1 MEGSARLALIP
12 IVVCERIQHLRGSN
26 LLLPPRPSKLVFRL
40 PLSQQ
45 TLHNLLYLLAR
56 VWTVWTVWPWLGWPD
71 GFGLFGLGLAGQMAQ
86 AGGDPRAHE
95 SPGR

>member
-1 MEGSARLALIP
+1 MYI
-12 IVVCERIQHLRGSN
+12 
-26 LLLPPRPSKLVFRL
+26 LLCTS
-40 PLSQQ
+40 SD
-45 TLHNLLYLLAR
+45 
-56 VWTVWTVWPWLGWPD
+56 LGWPD